1 MMIRVTWWQS
11 SKVGVTFNLK
21 ITQIHL
27 KVFRS
32 LVISSFLWTSR
43 CPHHSLE
50 SRVCVIKLRELKKD
64 DAKQTLATNGAASL
78 GEGGRTG
85 ATSTREPTR
94 TLSSEPSTN
103 LPAVPC
109 ALRLSAAF
117 CLLEASKLFFLSG
130 TPLGLRRGES
140 TLSYKIKATLNIGEA
155 PGNKWLGIP

>member
-1 MMIRVTWWQS
+1 MMIRVTWWQ

-32 LVISSFLWTSR
+32 LSSERLGGPIT
-43 CPHHSLE
+43 HSLE

-64 DAKQTLATNGAASL
+64 DAKQTLATNDASSL

-85 ATSTREPTR
+85 ATSTRGPTR

-117 CLLEASKLFFLSG
+117 CLLEASKLLFLSG
-130 TPLGLRRGES
+130 TPLGLRRRES
-140 TLSYKIKATLNIGEA
+140 TLTYKIKATLNIGEA